1 GEFQAGRAVAMPS
14 FALNHRVAPRLGV
27 ERFFDLAAGL
37 DVRAVEIRSDLAGVA
52 LADGSDP
59 RAVRDA
65 AAARHLRILSV
76 NALQRFNDWNPARS
90 EEAKAAA
97 DTARR
102 AGAEALVLCPVNE
115 NGFWRENE
123 RRLAALR
130 EALAAL
136 APILAAAGITGL
148 VEPLGF
154 AECSLRLKREA
165 VEAIDDIGG
174 AERFR
179 LVHDT
184 FHHVVAGEAEFF
196 PTRTGLVH
204 VSGVEGSVTREAMR
218 DPDRVL
224 VGPRDRLDNR
234 GQLRALSAGGYAGHA
249 SFEPF
254 ADAISRSP
262 DIAAELAASIAY
274 LNDGPADRALDPAR
288 RATGTKP
295 AG

>member
-1 GEFQAGRAVAMPS
+1 M
-14 FALNHRVAPRLGV
+14 
-27 ERFFDLAAGL
+27 
-37 DVRAVEIRSDLAGVA
+37 
-52 LADGSDP
+52 
-59 RAVRDA
+59 VRDA
-65 AAARHLRILSV
+65 ATARNLRILSV
-76 NALQRFNDWNPARS
+76 NALQRFNDWTPARS
-90 EEAKAAA
+90 EEARAAA
-97 DTARR
+97 DAARR

-115 NGFWRENE
+115 NGFWREDE

-136 APILAAAGITGL
+136 APILAAAGLTGL

-165 VEAIDDIGG
+165 VDAIDDVGA

-184 FHHVVAGEAEFF
+184 FHHFVAGEAELF

-224 VGPRDRLDNR
+224 VGKRDRIDNV
-234 GQLRALSAGGYAGHA
+234 GQLRALAAGGYAGPRP
-249 SFEPF
+249 SSP
-254 ADAISRSP
+254 SRTRSP
-262 DIAAELAASIAY
+262 GARTSPAELSASLAY
-274 LNDGPADRALDPAR
+274 LNDGL
-288 RATGTKP
+288 
-295 AG
+295 AGRTS

>member
-1 GEFQAGRAVAMPS
+1 MLS
-14 FALNHRVAPRLGV
+14 FALNHRVAPHLDV
-27 ERFFDLAAGL
+27 ERFFDLAEGL
-37 DVRAVEIRSDLAGVA
+37 DIRSVEIRNDLAGIA
-52 LADGSDP
+52 LQDGTP
-59 RAVRDA
+59 PEVVRDA
-65 AAARHLRILSV
+65 ATTRNLRILSV
-76 NALQRFNDWNPARS
+76 NALQRFNDWTSARS

-115 NGFWRENE
+115 NGFWREDE

-136 APILAAAGITGL
+136 APILAAAGVTGL

-165 VEAIDDIGG
+165 VDAIDDVGA
-174 AERFR
+174 AERFQ

-184 FHHVVAGEAEFF
+184 FHHFVAGETELF

-204 VSGVEGSVTREAMR
+204 VSGVEGSVSREAMR

-224 VGPRDRLDNR
+224 VGKRDRIDNV
-234 GQLRALSAGGYAGHA
+234 GQLRALTEGGYAGTA

-254 ADAISRSP
+254 AEAIARSP
-262 DIAAELAASIAY
+262 DIAGEINASLAY
-274 LNDGPADRALDPAR
+274 LNDGL
-288 RATGTKP
+288 
-295 AG
+295 AGRTS